1 MNKKTSRKLI
11 PWMLL
16 VFTVTTVLV
25 GCSGN
30 NNNGETSGSLSP
42 TAGNQEEA
50 AKPITIRI
58 GTFDDPFE
66 QETARAV
73 AELYVKD
80 NPHVTIKIEPYVGD
94 PKTKVLAQAASG
106 DLPDVTWLADGYVK
120 EFAEAGVL
128 EPLDGYL
135 EENNVDVND
144 IYPAMLGYGIIDGQ
158 TYMLPRDYNH
168 IVFYANTTLLAQEGL
183 TLPENGWTWDTFM
196 EYSDKL
202 TKKDTSGKTT
212 QWAVSLNPT
221 AIGTWMACAQGRGG
235 QYLNKEEKT
244 VNFSDPKV
252 VAGLRD
258 CWDLVK
264 NGNAQDPMGQYSE
277 DPFYA
282 GKTAFM
288 AGAKPFAA
296 GIHAAA
302 EAKGFE
308 WDVTTFPQ
316 FPVKAAVGTGTS
328 GYGVSAKSKH
338 KKEAAGIVAMFVKQ
352 VGQIEFGKTGNAV
365 PVLKSMESDTTWRD
379 NPVPGKNTDA
389 FVAFPE
395 NDVLREHELVLSTSK
410 ANTINLEVGNAFT
423 KYMLGAATLE
433 DALKEVDEKA
443 NAAE

>member
-1 MNKKTSRKLI
+1 MNKKTSRKLML
-11 PWMLL
+11 WM
-16 VFTVTTVLV
+16 VLALIASILA
-25 GCSGN
+25 GCSSSN
-30 NNNGETSGSLSP
+30 NKDEASSSPSP
-42 TAGNQEEA
+42 TVGKQEETQ
-50 AKPITIRI
+50 KPITIRI

-80 NPHVTIKIEPYVGD
+80 HPYITIKIEPYVGD

-106 DLPDVTWLADGYVK
+106 DLPDVTWLGDAYVK

-144 IYPAMLGYGIIDGQ
+144 IYPAMLGYGIIDGK

-168 IVFYANTTLLAQEGL
+168 IVFYANTTLLEQEGL
-183 TLPENGWTWDTFM
+183 TLPENGWTWDTFL
-196 EYSDKL
+196 EYANKL
-202 TKKDTSGKTT
+202 TKKDASGKTT

-221 AIGTWMACAQGRGG
+221 SVGTWMACAQGRGG
-235 QYLNKEEKT
+235 HYLNKEEGT

-252 VAGLRD
+252 VAGLKD

-264 NGNAQDPMGQYSE
+264 NGSAQDPMGQYAE

-288 AGAKPFAA
+288 VGAKPFAA
-296 GIHAAA
+296 GIQVAA
-302 EAKGFE
+302 EAKGFN

-338 KKEAAGIVAMFVKQ
+338 KKEAAGIVAMFVKKE
-352 VGQIEFGKTGNAV
+352 GQIAFGKTGNAV
-365 PVLKSMESDTTWRD
+365 PVLKSMEADTTWRD
-379 NPVPGKNTDA
+379 NPVPGKNMDA
-389 FVAFPE
+389 FVVFPE
-395 NDVLREHELVLSTSK
+395 NDVLREHEMTLPTNMSNVINIAVGDAFSK
-410 ANTINLEVGNAFT
+410 YV
-423 KYMLGAATLE
+423 LGAATLE

-443 NAAE
+443 SGAQ